1 MNDFENQG
9 NKSALK
15 VRFLIS
21 MALNGDISWA
31 NLIPLMDDLTPT
43 LEKSKK
49 VNEILL
55 KELETLHSKFND
67 RQLIPTEGIVQTEP
81 KFFDIEDSNKGLRPE
96 VEEENWILQ
105 ESQSES
111 EFSKEITDNQD
122 VEVAMEDE
130 IYDDGTSKKDDS
142 MNKIIDFHVE
152 NSFENEFYTFV
163 GDEEEDSIQE
173 IERVK
178 EKHSSILQNSLL
190 ENECETCNK
199 IFETRKSL
207 KT

>member
-1 MNDFENQG
+1 MTEVETD
-9 NKSALK
+9 KSTTASK
-15 VRFLIS
+15 VKFLIS
-21 MALNGDISWA
+21 MALNGDVSWR
-31 NLIPLMDDLTPT
+31 NLTLLMDDLTPT

-67 RQLIPTEGIVQTEP
+67 RQLIHTEEKVQTEP
-81 KFFDIEDSNKGLRPE
+81 QLFDTEDSNEGLRPE
-96 VEEENWILQ
+96 VEEQNWILQ
-105 ESQSES
+105 ASQSGS
-111 EFSKEITDNQD
+111 EFDKEITDDKD
-122 VEVAMEDE
+122 VEIAMEDE
-130 IYDDGTSKKDDS
+130 IYDETSKEDDS
-142 MNKIIDFHVE
+142 KNKIIE
-152 NSFENEFYTFV
+152 LNFENRFDNDFYTFI